1 MAPSIL
7 DTVCDE
13 LNSALDDAEE
23 VFASRF
29 RVASEV
35 PMAECFLRFAKQG
48 KDYGFFL
55 VSKDGHF
62 PLSSVSLEWR
72 ILAANNLDA
81 LWSACEVAQ
90 GETIQRIKKATET
103 ARAFTRTVPPKP
115 V

>member
-62 PLSSVSLEWR
+62 P
-72 ILAANNLDA
+72 
-81 LWSACEVAQ
+81 
-90 GETIQRIKKATET
+90 K
-103 ARAFTRTVPPKP
+103 ARAFIYAVATVHVDMHRNFDLYRLIGLAFADPFFKDYLR
-115 V
+115 